1 MRASLVAL
9 FLFSANFLTA
19 AEPIAPAEEFS
30 IEGLTP
36 REAALEHLLSERG
49 SLTAFEAAVAD
60 ARKKGV
66 TEQALLE
73 ARFLF
78 HVDRQEDDAL
88 AAMLPDFRK
97 RAETFKIEESEIFGT
112 QEDWLAVTEYIVA
125 IDALKRG
132 DKDAFKKH
140 ITEAFWLSPR
150 QGAAF
155 APHIDRLR
163 MKDAMRSVKIDFSTE
178 LKPVSG
184 ADPISLEKIVEGKKA
199 LLFHFWSPWSR
210 ESEATLPEF
219 AAAAVKLDQHGIAV
233 VSLLL
238 EDSAKVL
245 TDAREILKNFEPAPP
260 GNWLIDQKQNPLSRL
275 LRVQSVPVIAVISP
289 EGNILFN
296 GHFTDDE
303 LWNVLKKID
312 ATIVRPELSL
322 DLEQP

>member
-1 MRASLVAL
+1 MRTSLVLL
-9 FLFSANFLTA
+9 FLLSANLSNA
-19 AEPIAPAEEFS
+19 AEPVSPAEETS

-49 SLTAFEAAVAD
+49 SLAAFETAVTD

-66 TEQALLE
+66 SEQALLE

-97 RAETFKIEESEIFGT
+97 RAETFKIEESEIFST
-112 QEDWLAVTEYIVA
+112 QEDWLAVTEYVVA
-125 IDALKRG
+125 IDALKKG

-163 MKDAMRSVKIDFSTE
+163 MKDAMRSVKIDFTSK
-178 LKPVSG
+178 LKPVAG
-184 ADPISLEKIVEGKKA
+184 GDPIALEKIIEGKKA

-219 AAAAVKLDQHGIAV
+219 AAAAATLEKHGIAA
-233 VSLLL
+233 VSLLP
-238 EDSAKVL
+238 EDSPKVL
-245 TDAREILKNFEPAPP
+245 TDAREILKNFEPVPP
-260 GNWLIDQKQNPLSRL
+260 GNWLIDRKENPFSRV
-275 LRVQSVPVIAVISP
+275 LRVQSIPVIAVVSP
-289 EGNILFN
+289 EGDILFN

-303 LWNVLKKID
+303 LWSVLKKID
-312 ATIVRPELSL
+312 AAIVRPEHSL